1 MQKHTLSRLL
11 IPKQPLDCILL
22 VCIQGFFGKVS
33 KVLGIRHELGDL
45 LPFFCSAKT
54 VFPGRGVSCISSN
67 SLFLREYLFVSCGCL
82 FPNSCVLASLCSLK
96 QSHPKGF
103 ICTPTKWIGSRFS
116 VFSGPSSSCK
126 RFLDTYGFSLFARP
140 TRHFGWRQKIA
151 RV

>member
-1 MQKHTLSRLL
+1 MQKHTLSCLL

-22 VCIQGFFGKVS
+22 VCVQGFFWKVS

-54 VFPGRGVSCISSN
+54 VFPRHGLSCISSS
-67 SLFLREYLFVSCGCL
+67 SLFCESICL
-82 FPNSCVLASLCSLK
+82 FLVVAFSRILVFTASLCSLK
-96 QSHPKGF
+96 KSHPKGF
-103 ICTPTKWIGSRFS
+103 LCTPTKWIGSRFS

-126 RFLDTYGFSLFARP
+126 RFLDTYGFSFFARP
-140 TRHFGWRQKIA
+140 TRNFGWRQKIA